1 MNMDSYV
8 GVTND
13 VSLAV
18 KSILQVKK
26 AFWKQVKCNEE
37 LSKHNKSLQQ
47 TIRQLE
53 VRNKELNAFAVVWTQ
68 NKDLKKK
75 VTKLESDNEKQG
87 HIVSDL
93 ISQTNVD
100 GVFGCPT
107 TTVDSDSNPD
117 PKVPQF
123 CPTSPETSNKKVCK
137 RKSTPKKQTLSR
149 KSRRLS
155 KNKLA
160 GSM

>member
-93 ISQTNVD
+93 ISQNNVD
-100 GVFGCPT
+100 DAFRCST
-107 TTVDSDSNPD
+107 TTVDSNPD
-117 PKVPQF
+117 RKVPQF
-123 CPTSPETSNKKVCK
+123 CPTSPTTLNKTVCK

-155 KNKLA
+155 KNKLT